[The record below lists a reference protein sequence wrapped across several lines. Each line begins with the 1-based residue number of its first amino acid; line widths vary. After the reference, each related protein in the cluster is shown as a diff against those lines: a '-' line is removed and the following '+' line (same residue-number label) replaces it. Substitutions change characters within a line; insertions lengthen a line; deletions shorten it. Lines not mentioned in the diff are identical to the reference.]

1 MGKHD
6 IGARRHRGKIFGLKL
21 STELGYD
28 IDDVMGGM
36 IFDDSGDL
44 VKPESKYQLI
54 QSHPVTEDEFYEM
67 RRKIGEYI

>member
-6 IGARRHRGKIFGLKL
+6 VGSRKHRGIVNGLIL
-21 STELGYD
+21 SSELGYD

-36 IFDDSGDL
+36 IFDDSGNLLNPPPKRIDI
-44 VKPESKYQLI
+44 YA
-54 QSHPVTEDEFYEM
+54 VTETDLQDM

>member
-6 IGARRHRGKIFGLKL
+6 IGAKRRRGKIFGLKL
-21 STELGYD
+21 SAEPGYD

-44 VKPESKYQLI
+44 IKPESKYQSI
-54 QSHPVTEDEFYEM
+54 QAHPVTEEEFYKM